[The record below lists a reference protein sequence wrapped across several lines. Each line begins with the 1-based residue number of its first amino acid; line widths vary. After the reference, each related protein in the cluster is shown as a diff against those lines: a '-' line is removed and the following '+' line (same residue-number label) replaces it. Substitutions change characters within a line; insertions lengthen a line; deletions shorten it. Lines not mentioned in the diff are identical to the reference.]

1 MIVEEIMTKDVKT
14 LTPNNTV
21 KDALRL
27 IHENKIR
34 HIPLVNEK
42 QHVVGIVTERDI
54 KEAAPSFLDE
64 KVLKEKLEKPL
75 KNIMKKKV
83 ITAHPLDFVEEVA
96 VIFYEHKIGCL
107 PIVSDDKL
115 VGIIT
120 GTNLLHTMVELTGAN
135 QPGSQIEIRVE
146 NRPGILYEVTSV
158 FRKHNVN
165 VQTVLVYPD
174 KHDCKYKILVFRV
187 GTINPTRIISHL
199 EKEGLEVLW
208 PNMPGMHQQ

>member
-64 KVLKEKLEKPL
+64 KVLKEKLEKP
-75 KNIMKKKV
+75 
-83 ITAHPLDFVEEVA
+83 
-96 VIFYEHKIGCL
+96 
-107 PIVSDDKL
+107 
-115 VGIIT
+115 
-120 GTNLLHTMVELTGAN
+120 
-135 QPGSQIEIRVE
+135 
-146 NRPGILYEVTSV
+146 
-158 FRKHNVN
+158 
-165 VQTVLVYPD
+165 
-174 KHDCKYKILVFRV
+174 
-187 GTINPTRIISHL
+187 
-199 EKEGLEVLW
+199 
-208 PNMPGMHQQ
+208 

>member
-1 MIVEEIMTKDVKT
+1 M
-14 LTPNNTV
+14 
-21 KDALRL
+21 
-27 IHENKIR
+27 
-34 HIPLVNEK
+34 
-42 QHVVGIVTERDI
+42 
-54 KEAAPSFLDE
+54 
-64 KVLKEKLEKPL
+64 
-75 KNIMKKKV
+75 

-158 FRKHNVN
+158 FRKA
-165 VQTVLVYPD
+165 
-174 KHDCKYKILVFRV
+174 
-187 GTINPTRIISHL
+187 
-199 EKEGLEVLW
+199 
-208 PNMPGMHQQ
+208 